1 MIVPSKRVQLFFAF
15 GVVIVAVSVAVVNFT
30 NVCRLEAVTLNGEPV
45 NDWSGRFDML
55 RGKSLFRQP
64 LDSLARIVL
73 TDEGTFKVDIS
84 CSWPHTLNIRTNAFS
99 PTCFLLDKTSGRLC
113 GLEENG
119 RVVPLENAVTDWER
133 PVLTGVKSGRWFGYC
148 REGRVKVVVDQLESL
163 RKSNLNLFRLID
175 EVDFETTDYV
185 QVSVSGLPYR
195 LKARP
200 ECLARDLDRFIEFV
214 TKFDPD
220 LDGVRHLDLRFDNM
234 IICDRGKN

>member
-1 MIVPSKRVQLFFAF
+1 MRVPSKRVQLLFAF
-15 GVVIVAVSVAVVNFT
+15 GVVIAAVSVGVVNFT

-45 NDWSGRFDML
+45 DDWSGRYVML
-55 RGKSLFRQP
+55 QEKSLFRQP
-64 LDSLARIVL
+64 LDSLARVVL
-73 TDEGTFKVDIS
+73 TEESIYKVDIS

-119 RVVPLENAVTDWER
+119 RIVPLENAVTDWER
-133 PVLTGVKSGRWFGYC
+133 PVLTGVNSGRWFDYC
-148 REGRVKVVVDQLESL
+148 REGRVKVVVDQLERL

-185 QVSVSGLPYR
+185 QVSVSGLAYR

-200 ECLARDLDRFIEFV
+200 ERLARDLDRFIEFV

-234 IICDRGKN
+234 IICARGKN